1 MYLQSVAYLMVR
13 VENSFT
19 GLTTILNWHFLIV
32 DFPLSRAYVWPIVNW
47 ILPKSHNLNS
57 RGLPKAAL

>member
-32 DFPLSRAYVWPIVNW
+32 DFPLSRAYVWLTARP
-47 ILPKSHNLNS
+47 S
-57 RGLPKAAL
+57 